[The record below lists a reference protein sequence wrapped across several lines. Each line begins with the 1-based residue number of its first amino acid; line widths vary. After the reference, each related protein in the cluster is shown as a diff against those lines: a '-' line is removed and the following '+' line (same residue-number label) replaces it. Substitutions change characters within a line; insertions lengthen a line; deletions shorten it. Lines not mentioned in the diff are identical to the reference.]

1 MNKHAAYD
9 LKQMQMMSLDA
20 KIRMSQQRI
29 TQWYEYW
36 DGQVYVSFS
45 GGKDSTVLLHLVRS
59 LYPDVEAVYVD
70 TGLEFP
76 ELRNHVKTFK
86 NVTWLK
92 PEMNFKEV
100 ILTYGYPVISKEVA
114 QIIKEAR
121 IGLEREDGSYAY
133 RIKKLNGELIN
144 PHTGELSPFNC
155 KQWKFMLNAP
165 FKISD
170 ECCKV
175 MKKKPIKK
183 YEKMT
188 GKKSYIGTMATES
201 RLRKQRWIRY
211 GCNSF
216 EKGKQSSNPLSFWT
230 EQDIF
235 EYIKKYNLVIPSV
248 YGDIVETGK
257 KIERID
263 GIHNELRTT
272 GCKRTG
278 CMFCAFGA
286 HCKGDTR
293 FLDLKETHPKVY
305 EYCMKPVSEGGLGMD
320 EVLDYIGVQH

>member
-1 MNKHAAYD
+1 
-9 LKQMQMMSLDA
+9 MMPLDA

-29 TQWYEYW
+29 EQWYEHW

-76 ELRNHVKTFK
+76 ELRNHVKTFE
-86 NVTWLK
+86 NVTWLR
-92 PEMNFKEV
+92 PEMNFRQV

-114 QIIKEAR
+114 QIIREAR
-121 IGLEREDGSYAY
+121 IGLERGDGSYAY
-133 RIKKLNGELIN
+133 RIAKLNGELIN
-144 PHTGELSPFNC
+144 PHTGKPSPFNC
-155 KQWKFMLNAP
+155 QQWKFMLDAP
-165 FKISD
+165 FKISE

-175 MKKKPIKK
+175 MKKKPCKK

-188 GKKSYIGTMATES
+188 GKKPYIGVMATES

-216 EKGKQSSNPLSFWT
+216 EKGKQASQPLSFWT

-235 EYIKKYNLVIPSV
+235 EYIQKYNLVIPSV

-257 KIERID
+257 QIERID
-263 GIHNELRTT
+263 GVHNELKTT
-272 GCKRTG
+272 GCNRTG
-278 CMFCAFGA
+278 CMFCAFGS

-293 FLDLKETHPKVY
+293 FLDLKQTHPKVY
-305 EYCMKPVSEGGLGMD
+305 EYCMKPVEKGGLGMD
-320 EVLDYIGVQH
+320 EVLDYIGVKH